1 MRILNFL
8 NQRETLRAEK
18 MTIFSG
24 ERSYELAVVRHP
36 RARRYTIR
44 VRDAYRDVVLT
55 MPRRGNLADAHVFAQ
70 KNVAWI
76 ASKLAKLPDIV
87 PFADDEIVPLRGVP
101 HRITHRPKERG
112 TVWIENDES
121 GNAMICVAG
130 TSAHVSRRI
139 TDFLKREAK
148 KALTEASRSYA
159 AKLGVTIGRIGLRD
173 SASRWGS
180 CSESGSLSYSWRL
193 ILAPAFVLDYLA
205 AHEIAHRIELNHS
218 DRFWNLLDS
227 MTPDRVR
234 AEAWLAAQGNSL
246 HRYGKARAK
255 KN

>member
-1 MRILNFL
+1 MRVLNFL
-8 NQRETLRAEK
+8 NRRAKPAVEK
-18 MTIFSG
+18 MTVFSA
-24 ERSYELAVVRHP
+24 EQSYELAIVRHP

-55 MPRRGNLADAHVFAQ
+55 MPRRGSLADAHVFAQ

-76 ASKLAKLPDIV
+76 ELKLARLPDVV
-87 PFADDEIVPLRGVP
+87 PFADGEIIPVRGLP
-101 HRITHRPKERG
+101 HRIMHRPRERG

-121 GNAMICVAG
+121 GNALICVAG
-130 TSAHVSRRI
+130 SAAHISRRV

-148 KALTEASRSYA
+148 KVLTDASHGYA
-159 AKLGVTIGRIGLRD
+159 VKLGVTIGRIGLRD

-193 ILAPAFVLDYLA
+193 ILAPYFVLDYLT

-218 DRFWNLLDS
+218 DRFWKLLDS

-234 AEAWLAAQGNSL
+234 AEAWLAAQGNGL
-246 HRYGKARAK
+246 HRYGKTRAS
-255 KN
+255 

>member
-8 NQRETLRAEK
+8 DRRAKQATDK

-44 VRDAYRDVVLT
+44 VRNAYRDVVLT
-55 MPRRGNLADAHVFAQ
+55 MPARGNLTDAHNFAQ
-70 KNVAWI
+70 KNAAWI
-76 ASKLAKLPDIV
+76 ASKVAELPNIV
-87 PFADDEIVPLRGVP
+87 PFADGEIIPFRGKP
-101 HRITHRPKERG
+101 HRIMHRARERG
-112 TVWIENDES
+112 TTWIEKDER
-121 GNAMICVAG
+121 GNATICVAG
-130 TSAHVSRRI
+130 SAAHISRRV

-148 KALTEASRSYA
+148 KALTEASRTYA
-159 AKLGVTIGRIGLRD
+159 AKLGVTTGRISLRD

-218 DRFWNLLDS
+218 DRFWKLLDS
-227 MTPDRVR
+227 ICPERKR
-234 AEAWLAAQGNSL
+234 AEAWLDAHGNSL
-246 HRYGKARAK
+246 HRYGKARA
-255 KN
+255 